1 MSGPNSPSA
10 RVAAPG
16 RARAVALKYHP
27 GLPAPFIL
35 AKADGRAAERLVAIA
50 KEAGVVVLRE
60 DSLSAALYP
69 LEVGEYVPEAYFDI
83 LARVFAFI
91 QRTEEA

>member
-1 MSGPNSPSA
+1 MSGPKQTRGLSKEPW
-10 RVAAPG
+10 RP
-16 RARAVALKYHP
+16 RAVALKYYP
-27 GLPAPFIL
+27 GLRAPFIL

-69 LEVGEYVPEAYFDI
+69 LEVGEYVPEVYFDI
-83 LARVFAFI
+83 LARVFAFV
-91 QRTEEA
+91 QRIEEA